1 MAEKVLVAVA
11 VGVTNDMNKKVKD
24 TITKTNKKIN
34 LKASL
39 SLAASALLGT
49 SVVTAPVSHAK
60 DADEW
65 QFDSAFLVYSE
76 VDRVSATEAIIA
88 GTKTFD
94 NDEVLSLKLTVDALT
109 GASANG
115 AIAQPMAQ
123 TFTRPSGNGQYVTPA
138 GETPLDD
145 TFKDTRVQLNAQW
158 AQPLSDNITGSVGGH
173 LSKEYDYLSLG
184 VNGNL
189 AYDFNRNNSTISIGL
204 SYFQDTFT
212 PEGGIPKPLSSMLIG
227 DSSAP
232 DWDAEFAKTRI
243 GDSDDKSTADILVGF
258 TQVINRRMITAFN
271 YSYSM
276 VDGYLTDPFKVISV
290 INFDGIAQDYIYE
303 NRPDSRVKQSTFMQT
318 KYHFDESLLNTVAD
332 ISYRYMWDDWDITS
346 HTIDTR
352 FTIPVGRASYIEPHI
367 RFYQQGAA
375 DFYQPYIIDDQKSV
389 DFVSA
394 DYRIG
399 EMTAVTVGAKYG
411 VVLNGG
417 NELSFRIEYYRQ
429 MPTDAGFVDP
439 NGLNGLDKYP
449 VVEAVIAQVSYS
461 F

>member
-1 MAEKVLVAVA
+1 M
-11 VGVTNDMNKKVKD
+11 TNLNKTSKQAN
-24 TITKTNKKIN
+24 KTPNI
-34 LKASL
+34 KAAL
-39 SLAASALLGT
+39 SLATGALLGT
-49 SVVTAPVSHAK
+49 SILTAGAAQAEEV
-60 DADEW
+60 DEW
-65 QFDSAFLVYSE
+65 QFDSAFLLYSE
-76 VDRVSATEAIIA
+76 VDRVTATEAIIA
-88 GTKTFD
+88 GTKVFE
-94 NDEVLSLKLTVDALT
+94 NDEILSLKLTVDALT

-115 AIAQPMAQ
+115 AVAQPKAQ

-145 TFKDTRVQLNAQW
+145 TFHDTRVQLNGQW
-158 AQPLSDNITGSVGGH
+158 TQPLSENITGSVGGH
-173 LSKEYDYLSLG
+173 FSKEYDYLSLG

-189 AYDFNRNNSTISIGL
+189 AYDFNKKNSTISMGL

-212 PEGGIPKPLSSMLIG
+212 PEGGIPKPHSSMLVG

-232 DWDAEFAKTRI
+232 EWDTEFAKTRI

-276 VDGYLTDPFKVISV
+276 VDGYLTDPFKVVSV
-290 INFDGIAQDYIYE
+290 LNNDGLAQDYIYE
-303 NRPDSRVKQSTFMQT
+303 SRPDSRVKQSTFMQA
-318 KYHFDESLLNTVAD
+318 KYNFDDSLLNTVAD
-332 ISYRYMWDDWDITS
+332 VSYRYMWDDWGINS

-352 FTIPVGRASYIEPHI
+352 FTVPVGATSYIEPHI

-375 DFYQPYIIDDQKSV
+375 DFYQPYIIEEQAPIG
-389 DFVSA
+389 FVSA

-411 VVLNGG
+411 VVLNDG
-417 NELSFRIEYYRQ
+417 NELSFRLEYYRQ
-429 MPTDAGFVDP
+429 TPTNAGFAELSALKGQDI
-439 NGLNGLDKYP
+439 YP
-449 VVEAVIAQVSYS
+449 VVEALIAQVSYS